1 VTMVSDTSKSTVSA
15 ALAPTAAL
23 HLGSGDPV
31 LLLHG
36 FLLSPHCWQQCAD
49 RLASRCEVFAP
60 TLAGH
65 WGGPESDHDAL
76 GPRELADHVATQLDE
91 MGWRTCHI
99 VGHSLGAAVGFE
111 LARRGRARTLTAI
124 TPAGGWT
131 TRSAAQFRA
140 AAKFLSLTPFIRAG
154 ARLGYLPDNTLA
166 RWLAAGALTAKPTA
180 VSRADIAAVITAVLG
195 CPALFPLIAGLR
207 GPALDDLSAV
217 HTPVRLL
224 LAETDHILPS
234 RVYARRF
241 LRELPDSADRI
252 LINGVGHL
260 PMLEAPDRVAT
271 FIAEHVYASRT
282 HLRAM

>member
-1 VTMVSDTSKSTVSA
+1 MTKMSGTSKSA

-23 HLGSGDPV
+23 HIGSGDPV

-36 FLLSPHCWQQCAD
+36 FLLSPHYWQQCAD

-65 WGGPESDHDAL
+65 WGGPESDRDAL
-76 GPRELADHVATQLDE
+76 GPSDLADHVATQLDE

-131 TRSAAQFRA
+131 TPSTAQFRA
-140 AAKFLSLTPFIRAG
+140 TAKFLSLTPLIRAG
-154 ARLGYLPDNTLA
+154 TRFGALPDNALA

-180 VSRADIAAVITAVLG
+180 VSRTDIAAVITAVLS

-207 GPALDDLSAV
+207 GPGLGDLSAV
-217 HTPVRLL
+217 HAPVRLL
-224 LAETDHILPS
+224 LAETDRILPS

-282 HLRAM
+282 HLRAV